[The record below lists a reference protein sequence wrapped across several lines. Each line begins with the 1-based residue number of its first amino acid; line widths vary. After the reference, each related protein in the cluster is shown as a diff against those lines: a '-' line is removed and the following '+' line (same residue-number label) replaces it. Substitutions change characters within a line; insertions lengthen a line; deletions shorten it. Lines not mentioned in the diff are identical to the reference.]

1 MDNTTELLVILM
13 EECAEVSQ
21 EASKVIRFGNPHT
34 ALMKELGDLLCM
46 IRLTQS
52 RFGISDEDLN
62 NYASLK
68 REKLKT
74 FSSLIPK

>member
-1 MDNTTELLVILM
+1 MNVDHELLVILM

-21 EASKVIRFGNPHT
+21 AASKMIRFDKTHDEL
-34 ALMKELGDLLCM
+34 ARELGDLLCM

-68 REKLKT
+68 REKLKVY
-74 FSSLIPK
+74 SSLIPK